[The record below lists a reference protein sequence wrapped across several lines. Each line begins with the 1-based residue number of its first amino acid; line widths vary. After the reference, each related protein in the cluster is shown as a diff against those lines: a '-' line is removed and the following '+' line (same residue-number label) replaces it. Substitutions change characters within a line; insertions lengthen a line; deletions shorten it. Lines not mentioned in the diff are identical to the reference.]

1 MKGRIWDIIIF
12 LIIFNFVM
20 TGLSA
25 LAIISAGSS
34 YVEPGTDYT
43 PDEFTAEGAT
53 DLVWEHIGKDVA
65 ASLAAGTAIGIGA
78 HFAMGI
84 SGGVVISISLF
95 AGMITSSII
104 NTASFLWNIYAS
116 LDTSFQPAMGI
127 SIYIIFAVIG
137 VLIAV
142 AVFELLGEQGV

>member
-1 MKGRIWDIIIF
+1 MKGRIWEIIIF

-20 TGLSA
+20 TGLSV
-25 LAIISAGSS
+25 LSIISAGSS

-43 PDEFTAEGAT
+43 PDEFTASGAT
-53 DLVWEHIGKDVA
+53 DLIWAHIGANVA
-65 ASLAAGTAIGIGA
+65 ASLIGGTAVGIGA

-84 SGGVVISISLF
+84 SGGVTLSISIF
-95 AGMITSSII
+95 TAMITSSLI

-116 LDTSFQPAMGI
+116 LDKSFQPAMGI
-127 SIYIIFAVIG
+127 SLYILFGVVG

-142 AVFELLGEQGV
+142 AVFEILGEQGV